1 MRISN
6 RFRAVVRVTRITAL
20 VRGDRLDSHRRR
32 ASGAPGNVVV
42 MKRKTNAT
50 SDPTVRDQKRSRPLE
65 RATPGDHASS
75 LGTHSASAPTTAS
88 PAAAQSSP
96 DSFRWTVANYW
107 DVAQCDVASTTTVP
121 CVLILIG
128 DSSPAVAAQT
138 LRLSMRNYLFSLAE
152 VVKDGLAAPP
162 RLDSASMELSAELWR
177 LARVEDEH
185 IQRVLAACAG
195 NKSEAARRLGITRKT
210 LQKKVAIR
218 RT

>member
-1 MRISN
+1 MRTSESVAPHRPSYRDHSACPTRSL
-6 RFRAVVRVTRITAL
+6 RFPRPLGSI
-20 VRGDRLDSHRRR
+20 
-32 ASGAPGNVVV
+32 APGNVVV
-42 MKRKTNAT
+42 MKRKTDAT
-50 SDPTVRDQKRSRPLE
+50 SGRDPKRSRPLE
-65 RATPGDHASS
+65 CATPEDDAASP
-75 LGTHSASAPTTAS
+75 GTHAASAPTTAD

-107 DVAQCDVASTTTVP
+107 DVAQVDVASKPTVP
-121 CVLILIG
+121 CVLVLIG

-138 LRLSMRNYLFSLAE
+138 MRLSMRNYLFSLAE

-162 RLDSASMELSAELWR
+162 HLDSASVEFSAEVWR

-185 IQRVLAACAG
+185 IQRVLAACDG

-210 LQKKVAIR
+210 LQKKVATR

>member
-1 MRISN
+1 
-6 RFRAVVRVTRITAL
+6 
-20 VRGDRLDSHRRR
+20 
-32 ASGAPGNVVV
+32 

-50 SDPTVRDQKRSRPLE
+50 SNPTLRDQERSRPLE
-65 RATPGDHASS
+65 RATPGDDAASP
-75 LGTHSASAPTTAS
+75 GTHSASAPTTAA

-107 DVAQCDVASTTTVP
+107 DVAQCDIASTTTVP
-121 CVLILIG
+121 CVLVLIG

-152 VVKDGLAAPP
+152 VVKDGLAAH
-162 RLDSASMELSAELWR
+162 LDSASRELSAELWR

-185 IQRVLAACAG
+185 IQRVLAACDG

-218 RT
+218 RA

>member
-1 MRISN
+1 
-6 RFRAVVRVTRITAL
+6 
-20 VRGDRLDSHRRR
+20 
-32 ASGAPGNVVV
+32 

-50 SDPTVRDQKRSRPLE
+50 SDSTLRDQKRSRPLE
-65 RATPGDHASS
+65 PATAGDDAASPGPP
-75 LGTHSASAPTTAS
+75 SASAPTTGAS
-88 PAAAQSSP
+88 DAAQSSP

-121 CVLILIG
+121 CVLVLIG

-152 VVKDGLAAPP
+152 VVKDDLAAPP
-162 RLDSASMELSAELWR
+162 HLDSGSVEFSAELWR

-185 IQRVLAACAG
+185 IQRVLAACDG

>member
-1 MRISN
+1 
-6 RFRAVVRVTRITAL
+6 
-20 VRGDRLDSHRRR
+20 
-32 ASGAPGNVVV
+32 

-50 SDPTVRDQKRSRPLE
+50 SDPSLRDPKRSRPLE
-65 RATPGDHASS
+65 RATPGDGAANP
-75 LGTHSASAPTTAS
+75 GTHSASAPTTAA

-107 DVAQCDVASTTTVP
+107 DVAQCDVASKATVP
-121 CVLILIG
+121 CVLVLIG
-128 DSSPAVAAQT
+128 DSSPVVAAQT

-152 VVKDGLAAPP
+152 VVKDDLAAPP
-162 RLDSASMELSAELWR
+162 HLDSASVKLSAELWR

-185 IQRVLAACAG
+185 IQRVLAACDG